1 MSGRAQE
8 GQMRS
13 RLRAAILA
21 GFNPASLD
29 EVLKDNDLLRP
40 NIALGPDFAA
50 RVNSLIDVAREE
62 GWLIELCRVLAAAR
76 VGNESV
82 NSAIVAVQKWLTEH
96 RDTVEIETQF
106 QPASGPS
113 PGYTVLLA
121 AAAAVVVL
129 IGLGIWMF
137 APQSTISTSGP
148 TSPIVKDTKGDVQI
162 NIGSPPPAPK

>member
-1 MSGRAQE
+1 MRAK
-8 GQMRS
+8 
-13 RLRAAILA
+13 LRAAILA

-76 VGNESV
+76 TGNESV
-82 NSAIVAVQKWLTEH
+82 SSAIVAVQKWLTEH
-96 RDTVEIETQF
+96 RDSVEIDSQF
-106 QPASGPS
+106 QPAPGPS
-113 PGYTVLLA
+113 PDYKVLLA
-121 AAAAVVVL
+121 AAAAAVVL
-129 IGLGIWMF
+129 IGLGVWML
-137 APQSTISTSGP
+137 APQSTISTSG
-148 TSPIVKDTKGDVQI
+148 TNSPIVTGTKGGVQI